1 MKLRERF
8 LNPAQRPVRRG
19 IYILPSLITTAGLFA
34 AFYGIVAATQGHF
47 ERAAAAVFFAMLMDG
62 LDGRVARITH
72 TTSDF
77 GVEYDSLVD
86 MAAFGLAPAFIVYE
100 WGLRH
105 LGKFGWLAA
114 FIYVAA
120 TALRLARF
128 NTQRFVSKRY
138 FQGLPSPSAAA
149 LVAATVWTLVTYGIE
164 GRLAQSAALI
174 LTLAAALGM
183 VSAVKYRSFKDL
195 DIKGRVP
202 FAASIALVLVFV
214 LFAFDTP
221 LVLFLLFLAYFL
233 SGLVT
238 STVHVLRRWSRVRN
252 LRALRDQAQV
262 ARDKPS

>member
-47 ERAAAAVFFAMLMDG
+47 ERAAAAIFFAMLMDG

-86 MAAFGLAPAFIVYE
+86 MVAFGLAPAFIVFE

-105 LGKFGWLAA
+105 LGRFGWLAA
-114 FIYVAA
+114 FVYVAA

-149 LVAATVWTLVTYGIE
+149 LVAAMVWTMVTYGLE
-164 GRLAQSAALI
+164 GRSAQTLALL
-174 LTLAAALGM
+174 LTVAAALGM

-195 DIKGRVP
+195 DLKERVP

-214 LFAFDTP
+214 LIAFDTP
-221 LVLFLLFLAYFL
+221 LVLFLLFFAYFL

-238 STVHVLRRWSRVRN
+238 STAHVWRRRRRY
-252 LRALRDQAQV
+252 RALLELRDQAQSG
-262 ARDKPS
+262 RKQT

>member
-1 MKLRERF
+1 MKLRNRL

-34 AFYGIVAATQGHF
+34 AFYGIVAATQGKF

-86 MAAFGLAPAFIVYE
+86 MVAFGFAPAFIVYE

-105 LGKFGWLAA
+105 LGRFGWLVA

-149 LVAATVWTLVTYGIE
+149 LVAAAVWTLTKYGIE
-164 GRLAQSAALI
+164 GRAPYVLALL
-174 LTLAAALGM
+174 LTAAAALGM
-183 VSAVKYRSFKDL
+183 VSAVKYRSFKDVDL
-195 DIKGRVP
+195 KERVP

-221 LVLFLLFLAYFL
+221 LVLFLLFFGYFV

-238 STVHVLRRWSRVRN
+238 STLHVLRRRR
-252 LRALRDQAQV
+252 RFQALRDLREQAQ
-262 ARDKPS
+262 AIQEKPS